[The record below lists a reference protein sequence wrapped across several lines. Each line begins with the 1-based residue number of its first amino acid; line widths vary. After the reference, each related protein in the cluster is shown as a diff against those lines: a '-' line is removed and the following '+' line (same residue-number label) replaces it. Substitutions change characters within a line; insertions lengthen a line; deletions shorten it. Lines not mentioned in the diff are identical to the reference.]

1 LELKVDTK
9 DSIDYLAKPSNIN
22 TVVLLYSGGLD
33 TSVMVKYIQEEYD
46 ADVVTL
52 TLDLGQPGVDLQK
65 TKQKALK
72 IGAEQAYVIDAKEE
86 FAENFI
92 AKSIKAN
99 GLYQGEY
106 PLSTAIARY
115 LVCKQAVE
123 IAEKVDA
130 DAVAHGATG
139 KGNDQVR
146 FEAGILS
153 LDPDI
158 KLLAPVREWSMTR
171 DAELEYAEEHGI
183 PVEVSEDSPYSTDE
197 NLWGKSSECGPLED
211 PSNEPPENVFEF
223 VTYPENAPEEPEY
236 IEVEFKEGKPEALN
250 GEELP
255 LHELIAKLNSLA
267 GKHGVGIIDMME
279 DRVVGLKSREV
290 YECPAAV
297 TLIEAHQDLEKF
309 VSTKHENQFKQSVDQ
324 KWAEHAYNGLWFDPV
339 MDHLE
344 EFIDSM
350 NKNVSGTVELK
361 LYKGSVKVTGRK
373 SKEALYDHDLASYEE
388 GETFNQEASP
398 GFIQLHSLQTKLT
411 NEISEKGEDL
421 K

>member
-1 LELKVDTK
+1 VDTK
-9 DSIDYLAKPSNIN
+9 DSIDYLAKPSNID

-33 TSVMVKYIQEEYD
+33 TSIMVKYIQEEYD

-52 TLDLGQPGVDLQK
+52 TLDLGQPGVDLEA
-65 TKQKALK
+65 TKEKALD
-72 IGAEQAYVIDAKEE
+72 IGAEEAVVVNAKED
-86 FAENFI
+86 FANKFI

-115 LVCKQAVE
+115 LVCEKAVE
-123 IAEKVDA
+123 VVDDIGA
-130 DAVAHGATG
+130 DAIAHGATG

-153 LDPDI
+153 LDSDI

-171 DAELEYAEEHGI
+171 DKELEYAEKHGI
-183 PVEVSEDSPYSTDE
+183 SVEASEGSPYSTDE

-211 PSNEPPENVFEF
+211 PANEPPEGVFQF
-223 VTYPENAPEEPEY
+223 VTPPEEAPDKPEY
-236 IEVEFKEGKPEALN
+236 VEIEFKNGEPESLN
-250 GEELP
+250 GDELP
-255 LHELIAKLNSLA
+255 LHELIQKLNYVA

-297 TLIEAHQDLEKF
+297 TLIEAHQELEKL
-309 VSTKHENQFKQSVDQ
+309 VSTKHENQIKQYVDK
-324 KWAEHAYNGLWFDPV
+324 KWAEHAYNGLWFDPL
-339 MDHLE
+339 MNHLDS
-344 EFIDSM
+344 FIESM
-350 NKNVSGTVELK
+350 NQNVSGKVELK
-361 LYKGSVKVTGRK
+361 LYKGSVKVTGRE
-373 SKEALYDHDLASYEE
+373 SESALYEHELASYEE

-398 GFIQLHSLQTKLT
+398 GFIQLHSLQTKLS
-411 NEISEKGEDL
+411 NEINGGEK
-421 K
+421 

>member
-1 LELKVDTK
+1 MDTK
-9 DSIDYLAKPSNIN
+9 DSIDYLAKPSKID

-33 TSVMVKYIQEEYD
+33 TSVMVKYIQEEYG

-52 TLDLGQPGVDLQK
+52 TLDLGQPGVDLEK
-65 TKQKALK
+65 TKQKALD
-72 IGAEQAYVIDAKEE
+72 IGAEDAYVIDAKQE
-86 FAENFI
+86 FAEDFI

-115 LVCKQAVE
+115 LVCEKAVE
-123 IAEKVDA
+123 IADEVDA

-146 FEAGILS
+146 FETGILS

-171 DAELEYAEEHGI
+171 DKELEYAEKHGI
-183 PVEVSEDSPYSTDE
+183 PVEASEESPYSTDE

-211 PSNEPPENVFEF
+211 PSNEPPEDVFEF
-223 VTYPENAPEEPEY
+223 VTYPKNAPEEPEY
-236 IEVEFKEGKPEALN
+236 VEIEFEAGAPKGLN

-255 LHELIAKLNSLA
+255 LHQLIEELNSLA
-267 GKHGVGIIDMME
+267 GNHGVGIIDMME

-297 TLIEAHQDLEKF
+297 TLIEAHQELEKF

-324 KWAEHAYNGLWFDPV
+324 KWAEYTYNGLWFDPV
-339 MDHLE
+339 LDHLE
-344 EFIDSM
+344 GFIDSM

-361 LYKGSVKVTGRK
+361 LYKGSVQVTGRK
-373 SKEALYDHDLASYEE
+373 SEEALYDHYLASYEE

-398 GFIQLHSLQTKLT
+398 GFIQLHSLQTKLS
-411 NEISEKGEDL
+411 NEISEEEGGGLE
-421 K
+421 

>member
-1 LELKVDTK
+1 MDTK
-9 DSIDYLAKPSNIN
+9 DSIDYLAKPSNID

-33 TSVMVKYIQEEYD
+33 TSIMVKYIQEEYS

-52 TLDLGQPGVDLQK
+52 TLDLGQPGVDLEA
-65 TKQKALK
+65 TKKKALD
-72 IGAEQAYVIDAKEE
+72 IGAEEAFVLDVKKEFSE
-86 FAENFI
+86 EFI

-115 LVCKQAVE
+115 LVCEKAVE
-123 IAEKVDA
+123 IADKVDA
-130 DAVAHGATG
+130 DAIAHGATG

-146 FEAGILS
+146 FESGILS

-171 DAELEYAEEHGI
+171 DKELEYAEEHDI
-183 PVEVSEDSPYSTDE
+183 PVEASEDSPYSTDE

-211 PSNEPPENVFEF
+211 PSNEPPEDVFEF
-223 VTYPENAPEEPEY
+223 VNYPENAPEEPEY
-236 IEVEFKEGKPEALN
+236 IEVEFQSGVPKALN

-255 LHELIAKLNSLA
+255 LHELIEKLNSLA
-267 GKHGVGIIDMME
+267 GKHGVWIIDMME
-279 DRVVGLKSREV
+279 YRVVGLKSREV

-297 TLIEAHQDLEKF
+297 TLIEAHQELEKF
-309 VSTKHENQFKQSVDQ
+309 VSTKHENQFKESVDQ
-324 KWAEHAYNGLWFDPV
+324 KWAEYAYNGLWFDPV
-339 MDHLE
+339 MDHLD

-350 NKNVSGTVELK
+350 NEKVTGKVELK
-361 LYKGSVKVTGRK
+361 LYKGSVQVTGRESGK
-373 SKEALYDHDLASYEE
+373 ALYDHELASYEE

-398 GFIQLHSLQTKLT
+398 GFIQLHSLQTKLS
-411 NEISEKGEDL
+411 NEINGGVFE
-421 K
+421 

>member
-1 LELKVDTK
+1 MDTK
-9 DSIDYLAKPSNIN
+9 DSIDYLAKPSNIE

-52 TLDLGQPGVDLQK
+52 TLDLGQPGVDLEQ
-65 TKQKALK
+65 TKQKALE
-72 IGAEQAYVIDAKEE
+72 IGAEEAFVVDVKEE
-86 FAENFI
+86 FGDEFI

-115 LVCKQAVE
+115 LVCEKAVE
-123 IAEKVDA
+123 IADKVDA
-130 DAVAHGATG
+130 DAIAHGATG

-158 KLLAPVREWSMTR
+158 ELLAPVREWSMTR
-171 DAELEYAEEHGI
+171 DKELEYANEHDI
-183 PVEVSEDSPYSTDE
+183 PVEASEDYPYSTDE

-211 PSNEPPENVFEF
+211 PSNEPPEEVFEF
-223 VTYPENAPEEPEY
+223 VTYPENAPEEPEK
-236 IEVEFKEGKPEALN
+236 IEVEFESGKPIALN
-250 GEELP
+250 GEELS
-255 LHELIAKLNSLA
+255 LHELVEKLNSIA
-267 GKHGVGIIDMME
+267 GKHGIGIIDMME

-297 TLIEAHQDLEKF
+297 TLIEAHQELEKF
-309 VSTKHENQFKQSVDQ
+309 VSTKYENQFKEKVDQ
-324 KWAEHAYNGLWFDPV
+324 EWAEYAYNGLWFDPV
-339 MDHLE
+339 MDHLDS
-344 EFIDSM
+344 FIESM
-350 NKNVSGTVELK
+350 NQDVSGKVELK
-361 LYKGSVKVTGRK
+361 LYKGSVQIIGRE
-373 SKEALYDHDLASYEE
+373 SENALYDHDLASYEE

-398 GFIQLHSLQTKLT
+398 GFIQLHSLQTKLS
-411 NEISEKGEDL
+411 NEINGSDEK
-421 K
+421 

>member
-1 LELKVDTK
+1 MDTK
-9 DSIDYLAKPSNIN
+9 DSIDYLAKPSNID

-33 TSVMVKYIQEEYD
+33 TSIMVKYIQEEYD

-52 TLDLGQPGVDLQK
+52 TLDLGQPGVDLEA
-65 TKQKALK
+65 TKEKALD
-72 IGAEQAYVIDAKEE
+72 IGAEEAVVVNAKED
-86 FAENFI
+86 FANKFI

-115 LVCKQAVE
+115 LVCEKAVE
-123 IAEKVDA
+123 VVDDIGA
-130 DAVAHGATG
+130 DAIAHGATG

-153 LDPDI
+153 LDSDI

-171 DAELEYAEEHGI
+171 DKELEYAEKHGI
-183 PVEVSEDSPYSTDE
+183 SVEASEGSPYSTDE

-211 PSNEPPENVFEF
+211 PANEPPEGVFQF
-223 VTYPENAPEEPEY
+223 VTPPEEAPDKPEY
-236 IEVEFKEGKPEALN
+236 VEIEFKNGEPESLN
-250 GEELP
+250 GDELP
-255 LHELIAKLNSLA
+255 LHELIQKLNYVA

-297 TLIEAHQDLEKF
+297 TLIEAHQELEKL
-309 VSTKHENQFKQSVDQ
+309 VSTKHENQIKQYVDK
-324 KWAEHAYNGLWFDPV
+324 KWAEHAYNGLWFDPI
-339 MDHLE
+339 MNHLDS
-344 EFIDSM
+344 FIESM
-350 NKNVSGTVELK
+350 NQNVSGKVELK
-361 LYKGSVKVTGRK
+361 LYKGSVKVTGRE
-373 SKEALYDHDLASYEE
+373 SESALYEHELASYEE

-398 GFIQLHSLQTKLT
+398 GFIQLHSLQTKLS
-411 NEISEKGEDL
+411 NEINGGEK
-421 K
+421 

>member
-1 LELKVDTK
+1 VDTK
-9 DSIDYLAKPSNIN
+9 DSIDYLAKPSNID

-33 TSVMVKYIQEEYD
+33 TSIMVKYIQEEYD

-52 TLDLGQPGVDLQK
+52 TLDLGQPGVDLEA
-65 TKQKALK
+65 TKEKALD
-72 IGAEQAYVIDAKEE
+72 IGAEEAVVVNAKED
-86 FAENFI
+86 FANKFI

-115 LVCKQAVE
+115 LVCEKAVE
-123 IAEKVDA
+123 VVDDIGA
-130 DAVAHGATG
+130 DAIAHGATG

-153 LDPDI
+153 LDSDI

-171 DAELEYAEEHGI
+171 DKELEYAEKHGI
-183 PVEVSEDSPYSTDE
+183 SVEASEGSPYSTDE

-211 PSNEPPENVFEF
+211 PANEPPEEVFQF
-223 VTYPENAPEEPEY
+223 VTPPEEAPDKPEY
-236 IEVEFKEGKPEALN
+236 VEIGFKNGEPESLN
-250 GEELP
+250 GDELP
-255 LHELIAKLNSLA
+255 LHELIQKLNYVA

-297 TLIEAHQDLEKF
+297 TLIEAHQELEKL
-309 VSTKHENQFKQSVDQ
+309 VSTKHENQIKQYVDK
-324 KWAEHAYNGLWFDPV
+324 KWAEHAYNGLWFDPI
-339 MDHLE
+339 MNHLDS
-344 EFIDSM
+344 FIESM
-350 NKNVSGTVELK
+350 NQNVSGKVELK
-361 LYKGSVKVTGRK
+361 LYKGSVKVTGRE
-373 SKEALYDHDLASYEE
+373 SESALYEHELASYEE

-398 GFIQLHSLQTKLT
+398 GFIQLHSLQTKLS
-411 NEISEKGEDL
+411 NEINGGEK
-421 K
+421 

>member
-1 LELKVDTK
+1 
-9 DSIDYLAKPSNIN
+9 
-22 TVVLLYSGGLD
+22 
-33 TSVMVKYIQEEYD
+33 M
-46 ADVVTL
+46 
-52 TLDLGQPGVDLQK
+52 
-65 TKQKALK
+65 
-72 IGAEQAYVIDAKEE
+72 
-86 FAENFI
+86 
-92 AKSIKAN
+92 KSM
-99 GLYQGEY
+99 
-106 PLSTAIARY
+106 
-115 LVCKQAVE
+115 
-123 IAEKVDA
+123 

-171 DAELEYAEEHGI
+171 DKELEYAEKHGI
-183 PVEVSEDSPYSTDE
+183 PVEASEELPYSTDE

-211 PSNEPPENVFEF
+211 PSNEPPEEVFEF

-236 IEVEFKEGKPEALN
+236 VEIEFEAGVPKGLN

-255 LHELIAKLNSLA
+255 LHQLIEELNSLA

-297 TLIEAHQDLEKF
+297 TLIEAHQELEKF

-324 KWAEHAYNGLWFDPV
+324 KWAEYAYNGLWFDPV
-339 MDHLE
+339 LDHLE
-344 EFIDSM
+344 GFIDSM

-361 LYKGSVKVTGRK
+361 LYKGSVQVTGRK
-373 SKEALYDHDLASYEE
+373 SEEALYDHDLASYEE

-398 GFIQLHSLQTKLT
+398 GFIQLHSLQTRLG
-411 NEISEKGEDL
+411 NEISEKEGGDL
-421 K
+421 E

>member
-1 LELKVDTK
+1 VDTK
-9 DSIDYLAKPSNIN
+9 DSIDYLAKPSNID

-33 TSVMVKYIQEEYD
+33 TSIMVKYIQEEYD

-52 TLDLGQPGVDLQK
+52 TLDLGQPGVDLEA
-65 TKQKALK
+65 TKEKALD
-72 IGAEQAYVIDAKEE
+72 IGAEEAVVVNAKED
-86 FAENFI
+86 FANKFI

-115 LVCKQAVE
+115 LVCEKAVE
-123 IAEKVDA
+123 VVDDIGA
-130 DAVAHGATG
+130 DAIAHGATG

-153 LDPDI
+153 LDSDI

-171 DAELEYAEEHGI
+171 DKELEYAEKHGI
-183 PVEVSEDSPYSTDE
+183 SVEASEGSPYSTDE

-211 PSNEPPENVFEF
+211 PANEPPEGVFQF
-223 VTYPENAPEEPEY
+223 VTPPEEAPDKPEY
-236 IEVEFKEGKPEALN
+236 VEIEFKNGEPESLN
-250 GEELP
+250 GDELP
-255 LHELIAKLNSLA
+255 LHELIQKLNYVA

-297 TLIEAHQDLEKF
+297 TLIEAHQELEKL
-309 VSTKHENQFKQSVDQ
+309 VSTKHENQIKQYVDK
-324 KWAEHAYNGLWFDPV
+324 KWAEHAYNGLWFDPI
-339 MDHLE
+339 MNHLDS
-344 EFIDSM
+344 FIESM
-350 NKNVSGTVELK
+350 NQNVSGKVELK
-361 LYKGSVKVTGRK
+361 LYKGSVKVTGRE
-373 SKEALYDHDLASYEE
+373 SESALYEHELASYEE

-398 GFIQLHSLQTKLT
+398 GFIQLHSLQTKLS
-411 NEISEKGEDL
+411 NEINGGEK
-421 K
+421 

>member
-1 LELKVDTK
+1 VDTK
-9 DSIDYLAKPSNIN
+9 DSIDYLAKPSNIE

-52 TLDLGQPGVDLQK
+52 TLDLGQPGVDLEQ
-65 TKQKALK
+65 TKQKALE
-72 IGAEQAYVIDAKEE
+72 IGAEEAFVVDVKEE
-86 FAENFI
+86 FGDEFI

-115 LVCKQAVE
+115 LVCEKAVE
-123 IAEKVDA
+123 IADKVDA
-130 DAVAHGATG
+130 DAIAHGATG

-158 KLLAPVREWSMTR
+158 ELLAPVREWSMTR
-171 DAELEYAEEHGI
+171 DKELEYANEHDI
-183 PVEVSEDSPYSTDE
+183 PVEASEDYPYSTDE

-211 PSNEPPENVFEF
+211 PSNEPPEEVFEF
-223 VTYPENAPEEPEY
+223 VTYPENAPEEPEK
-236 IEVEFKEGKPEALN
+236 IEVEFESGKPIALN
-250 GEELP
+250 GEELS
-255 LHELIAKLNSLA
+255 LHELVEKLNSIA
-267 GKHGVGIIDMME
+267 GKHGIGIIDMME

-297 TLIEAHQDLEKF
+297 TLIEAHQELEKF
-309 VSTKHENQFKQSVDQ
+309 VSTKYENQFKEKVDQ
-324 KWAEHAYNGLWFDPV
+324 EWAEYAYNGLWFDPV
-339 MDHLE
+339 MDHLDS
-344 EFIDSM
+344 FIESM
-350 NKNVSGTVELK
+350 NQDVSGKVELK
-361 LYKGSVKVTGRK
+361 LYKGSVQIIGRE
-373 SKEALYDHDLASYEE
+373 SENALYDHDLASYEE

-398 GFIQLHSLQTKLT
+398 GFIQLHSLQTKLS
-411 NEISEKGEDL
+411 NEINGSDEK
-421 K
+421 

>member
-1 LELKVDTK
+1 VDTK
-9 DSIDYLAKPSNIN
+9 DSIDYLAKPSNIE

-52 TLDLGQPGVDLQK
+52 TLDLGQPGVDLEQ
-65 TKQKALK
+65 TKQKALE
-72 IGAEQAYVIDAKEE
+72 IGAEEAFVVDVKEE
-86 FAENFI
+86 FGDEFI

-115 LVCKQAVE
+115 LVCEKAVE
-123 IAEKVDA
+123 IADKVDA
-130 DAVAHGATG
+130 DAIAHGATG

-158 KLLAPVREWSMTR
+158 ELLAPVREWSMTR
-171 DAELEYAEEHGI
+171 DKELEYANEHDI
-183 PVEVSEDSPYSTDE
+183 PVEASEDSPYSTDE

-211 PSNEPPENVFEF
+211 PSNEPPEEVFEF
-223 VTYPENAPEEPEY
+223 VTYPENAPEEPEK
-236 IEVEFKEGKPEALN
+236 IEVEFESGKPIALN
-250 GEELP
+250 GEELS
-255 LHELIAKLNSLA
+255 LHELVEKLNSIA
-267 GKHGVGIIDMME
+267 GKHGIGIIDMME

-297 TLIEAHQDLEKF
+297 TLIEAHQELEKF
-309 VSTKHENQFKQSVDQ
+309 VSTKYENQFKEKVDQ
-324 KWAEHAYNGLWFDPV
+324 EWAEYAYNGLWFDPV
-339 MDHLE
+339 MDHLDS
-344 EFIDSM
+344 FIESM
-350 NKNVSGTVELK
+350 NQDVSGKVELK
-361 LYKGSVKVTGRK
+361 LYKGSVQIIGRE
-373 SKEALYDHDLASYEE
+373 SENALYDHDLASYEE

-398 GFIQLHSLQTKLT
+398 GFIQLHSLQTKLS
-411 NEISEKGEDL
+411 NEINGSDEK
-421 K
+421 

>member
-1 LELKVDTK
+1 MEIKVDTK
-9 DSIDYLAKPSNIN
+9 DSIDYLAKPSNIE

-52 TLDLGQPGVDLQK
+52 TLDLGQPGVDLEQ
-65 TKQKALK
+65 TKQKALE
-72 IGAEQAYVIDAKEE
+72 IGAEEAFVVDVKEE
-86 FAENFI
+86 FGDEFI

-115 LVCKQAVE
+115 LVCEKAVE
-123 IAEKVDA
+123 IADKVDA
-130 DAVAHGATG
+130 DAIAHGATG

-158 KLLAPVREWSMTR
+158 ELLAPVREWSMTR
-171 DAELEYAEEHGI
+171 DKELEYANEHDI
-183 PVEVSEDSPYSTDE
+183 PVEASEDSPYSTDE

-211 PSNEPPENVFEF
+211 PSNEPPEEVFEF
-223 VTYPENAPEEPEY
+223 VTYPENAPEEPEK
-236 IEVEFKEGKPEALN
+236 IEVEFESGKPIALN
-250 GEELP
+250 GEELS
-255 LHELIAKLNSLA
+255 LHELVEKLNSIA
-267 GKHGVGIIDMME
+267 GKHGIGIIDMME

-297 TLIEAHQDLEKF
+297 TLIEAHQELEKF
-309 VSTKHENQFKQSVDQ
+309 VSTKYENQFKEKVDQ
-324 KWAEHAYNGLWFDPV
+324 EWAEYAYNGLWFDPV
-339 MDHLE
+339 MDHLVSFME
-344 EFIDSM
+344 SM
-350 NKNVSGTVELK
+350 NQDVSGKVELK
-361 LYKGSVKVTGRK
+361 LYKGSVQIIGRE
-373 SKEALYDHDLASYEE
+373 SENALYDHDLASYEE

-398 GFIQLHSLQTKLT
+398 GFIQLHSLQTKLS
-411 NEISEKGEDL
+411 NEINGSDEK
-421 K
+421 